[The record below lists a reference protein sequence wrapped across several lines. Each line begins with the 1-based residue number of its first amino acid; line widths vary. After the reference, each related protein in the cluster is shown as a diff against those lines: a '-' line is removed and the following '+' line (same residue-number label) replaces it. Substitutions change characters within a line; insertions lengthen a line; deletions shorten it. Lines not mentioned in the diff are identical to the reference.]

1 MNSMLRTA
9 TRAGVRAGAAV
20 AVAAVLAGGALAG
33 CTTQGPTP
41 TTPTA
46 GATSA
51 APTTAA
57 VPTGEG
63 AVGEQEQA
71 VAAALVAYQTAVA
84 GGDYVL
90 ACSQMTTDAAVRLVG
105 AVQAAGN
112 PVPGCVEAMAAVLGQ
127 PGAAE
132 AAIEAANSIT
142 VTDVTIE
149 GLTATIRW
157 SSTRQGV
164 PRTDDLVLQQID
176 LQWRLAGPA

>member
-1 MNSMLRTA
+1 
-9 TRAGVRAGAAV
+9 
-20 AVAAVLAGGALAG
+20 
-33 CTTQGPTP
+33 
-41 TTPTA
+41 
-46 GATSA
+46 
-51 APTTAA
+51 
-57 VPTGEG
+57 
-63 AVGEQEQA
+63 
-71 VAAALVAYQTAVA
+71 
-84 GGDYVL
+84 
-90 ACSQMTTDAAVRLVG
+90 MTTDAAVRLVG